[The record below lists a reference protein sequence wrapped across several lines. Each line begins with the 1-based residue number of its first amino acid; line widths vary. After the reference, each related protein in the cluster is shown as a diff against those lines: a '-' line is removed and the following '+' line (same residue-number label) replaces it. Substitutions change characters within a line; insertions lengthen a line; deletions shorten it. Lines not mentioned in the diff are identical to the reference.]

1 MARGRSELAVYAAC
15 LRRAVGFRGSD
26 ESEGRVSG
34 SACCGSVS
42 GRPGLLRFAVL
53 EPPREPLRAECLVG
67 IRVLPFLAREGRHTC
82 AGLSPAGGQVVVG
95 RERFGS
101 SPLLFS
107 CFELKI
113 TLMAK

>member
-1 MARGRSELAVYAAC
+1 MLWERLGETRVTQVC
-15 LRRAVGFRGSD
+15 GVRA
-26 ESEGRVSG
+26 
-34 SACCGSVS
+34 
-42 GRPGLLRFAVL
+42 
-53 EPPREPLRAECLVG
+53 PREPLRAECLVG